1 MGLELLGK
9 CQCGYERNVH
19 ISSTRALRG
28 KVFRYPHH
36 CSSCKSLTSV
46 DVLESNYQCDLCF
59 SSAVFNY
66 SATSK
71 KLPSNSTLQRLP
83 SFLLA
88 LFNYHK
94 QEQMAEENYCTASN
108 KTFTLLK
115 GGHYCPAC
123 SFNNLQFSPI
133 STYD

>member
-9 CQCGYERNVH
+9 CKCGYERNVH

-36 CSSCKSLTSV
+36 CSSCNSLTSV
-46 DVLESNYQCDLCF
+46 DILDSNSLCDLCF
-59 SSAVFNY
+59 SSAVSTY
-66 SATSK
+66 SAASK
-71 KLPSNSTLQRLP
+71 KLTSSSILLRLP
-83 SFLLA
+83 FFLLK
-88 LFNYHK
+88 LLRYHK
-94 QEQMAEENYCTASN
+94 QEQVAEENYCSASN